1 MISLNRACFDKE
13 NLVNV
18 SEKSDIINCFTIDV
32 EGFVESNLESFFIEE
47 KYINRDKENYEIE
60 KNTNCLLELLDD
72 LGIKATF
79 FFLGRIAKDIPH
91 LVREA
96 AQSGHEIAC
105 HSYEHCRIF
114 RTSRNEFKEKLAN
127 AKNTLEDI
135 SGIRVY
141 GFRAPD
147 FSITNSSVW
156 ALDVL
161 KEIDF
166 VYDSSI
172 YPIDLHDVY
181 GIKEIDPVIHKLQ
194 NGLIEFPLSSIGFLK
209 KRFPFGGGG
218 YFRLYPL
225 FLTKMCIAK
234 TNRLGYPCMFYV
246 HPYEVGPVIP
256 KISGL
261 STYRKFRHYFNCS
274 RGIRRLKE
282 IFHVFKFGPAVD
294 ILKRQGLIGG

>member
-1 MISLNRACFDKE
+1 M
-13 NLVNV
+13 NV
-18 SEKSDIINCFTIDV
+18 LEKHDILNCFTIDV
-32 EGFVESNLESFFIEE
+32 EGFVESNLESIFIDK
-47 KYINRDKENYEIE
+47 KYINSDKENYEIE
-60 KNTNCLLELLDD
+60 KNTNCLLELLNHF
-72 LGIKATF
+72 GIKSTF

-91 LVREA
+91 LVREV

-105 HSYEHCRIF
+105 HSYEHRRIF
-114 RTSRNEFKEKLAN
+114 RMSKDEFKEKLAN
-127 AKNTLEDI
+127 AKSSLEDI
-135 SGIRVY
+135 SGVRVY

-161 KEIDF
+161 KEIGF

-172 YPIDLHDVY
+172 YPIGLHDVY
-181 GIKEIDPVIHKLQ
+181 GIKETNPLIHKLQ
-194 NGLIEFPLSSIGFLK
+194 NGLIEFPLSSIEFLK

-225 FLTKMCIAK
+225 FLTKMCIAN
-234 TNRLGYPCMFYV
+234 TNRLGYPCMLYI

-256 KISGL
+256 KLSRL

-274 RGIRRLKE
+274 KGSRRLKE
-282 IFHVFKFGPAVD
+282 IFNAFKFGPAVE
-294 ILKRQGLIGG
+294 ILKKQYLFGG